1 MDVRTN
7 KSVERLY
14 RNCDELPIWNF
25 DQLISGKGFEWLIYD
40 YDGYGD
46 YELDE
51 EKCNSIFEKIK
62 EEYFENSQNQDS
74 INILVLEAE
83 IDYLTRRYSI
93 IYALLEVM
101 KDGCSEKNKSI
112 LIGELKRW
120 RYYINERKSFKQEI
134 KRLIKQHESSK
145 TLINRKQSELE
156 NLVNTGSKKITLLR
170 QKIKLQRTLSMQMD
184 LKKISVTEWLEI
196 NKEAEEVIQ
205 NSRHGKPYPGD

>member
-14 RNCDELPIWNF
+14 KNCDELPIWNF
-25 DQLISGKGFEWLIYD
+25 DQLISGKSFEWLIYD
-40 YDGYGD
+40 YDGYGN
-46 YELDE
+46 YELN
-51 EKCNSIFEKIK
+51 EKECNTLFETIK
-62 EEYFENSQNQDS
+62 EEFFAKSQNQDS
-74 INILVLEAE
+74 INILMLEAE
-83 IDYLTRRYSI
+83 IDYLTLRYTVV
-93 IYALLEVM
+93 YGLLEVM
-101 KDGCSEKNKSI
+101 KGGCSEKNKPS
-112 LIGELKRW
+112 LISELKRW
-120 RYYINERKSFKQEI
+120 RYYIDARKSFKQEI
-134 KRLIKQHESSK
+134 KRLKNQHDSSK

-156 NLVNTGSKKITLLR
+156 NLVSTGSKKITLLR